1 MAELADALHSGCSV
15 RKDVQVRLL
24 FRALFFKSKAAALF
38 VLLFLFVV
46 RDFKVFITIIPSVN
60 LGIYPAF

>member
-24 FRALFFKSKAAALF
+24 FRALFLKAAA
-38 VLLFLFVV
+38 VIVA
-46 RDFKVFITIIPSVN
+46 
-60 LGIYPAF
+60 AFFCL